1 MENNECLIDF
11 IVKTDWSQ
19 LPDNVRHQ
27 SKRCFLDT
35 LGAMIAG
42 HKTPVA
48 ELMAS
53 FAAVQFRGNESSILV
68 KGNKLSA
75 SGAALVNGFANN
87 ALDIDDG
94 YRLTKGHP
102 GACVLPVALAV
113 GEMAEVTGEKFLTAL
128 VVGYEVG
135 IRAGLIR
142 HATCETYHSDRK
154 SVG

>member
-102 GACVLPVALAV
+102 GACVLPVAR
-113 GEMAEVTGEKFLTAL
+113 AEERRDGKGCGVLWISRCGPKNANKKENKE
-128 VVGYEVG
+128 GKE
-135 IRAGLIR
+135 
-142 HATCETYHSDRK
+142 ETKTKRK
-154 SVG
+154 